1 MGFFNKALQAAMPKM
16 LGNPITT
23 AVAMISVGVSAL
35 KAKKGQK
42 PKKVAKGKKK
52 VAVKKSK
59 IVSKKQKKQTKI
71 VQRVCQSAY
80 GTYIRGVTTV
90 AARYIGH
97 PAVAIPASEMI
108 KTMMK
113 ENAPTVNYLVQL
125 KAEPKKE
132 NNVIQEKKPRI
143 DKHISRRFEYMEGST
158 KGWFTGFTKAIKGEQ
173 VIDEKYTLENFFS
186 GNLTIE
192 DMPNIPEF
200 INMVGA
206 TKGALARGVGNSLK
220 GTYDTVKTLV
230 TEPGKVWDAVSSGAS
245 DFIEHPWE
253 STKEFVGETCDGIV
267 DAVWRSTPQDMAE
280 DVGEIVGDVAVDALT
295 AGSGAVIVTGLKTG
309 AKKLTISAGK
319 TVTKTVAKTAGK
331 TAIKETGKKTIKELI
346 PDVKTVKKWM
356 PKDLPINEGWLKNVV
371 TAGGD
376 INALKKNNY
385 QAIFP
390 NDKKPIKDVLQKTSK
405 NTAKEKAADKTEDAI
420 QKVARENSRKTGDG
434 VHTSSAV
441 NETKVVEV
449 KKVEGNKLEENG
461 MQTKAGKEIG
471 KEITQGVAEQAEK
484 GVADDVTKAISL
496 ENKAYVPYTDE
507 RRKYIIPPKD
517 GYEAY
522 LERQYI
528 EIRKKGIEDVS
539 IVAKSS

>member
-1 MGFFNKALQAAMPKM
+1 M
-16 LGNPITT
+16 
-23 AVAMISVGVSAL
+23 
-35 KAKKGQK
+35 
-42 PKKVAKGKKK
+42 
-52 VAVKKSK
+52 
-59 IVSKKQKKQTKI
+59 
-71 VQRVCQSAY
+71 VQQVCQSAY
-80 GTYIRGVTTV
+80 GTYIRGATTV

-97 PAVAIPASEMI
+97 PAVAIPASEVV
-108 KTMMK
+108 KTMM
-113 ENAPTVNYLVQL
+113 EEAAPKVNYLVQL
-125 KAEPKKE
+125 ETGAKKE
-132 NNVIQEKKPRI
+132 NAGKEQKEGNILEYAKKGA
-143 DKHISRRFEYMEGST
+143 EYVEGYYDSY
-158 KGWFTGFTKAIKGEQ
+158 WKAFNGEQ
-173 VIDEKYTLENFFS
+173 VIDEKYTLENLFS

-192 DMPNIPEF
+192 DIPDIPEL

-206 TKGALARGVGNSLK
+206 TKGALSRGVWNSAK
-220 GTYDTVKTLV
+220 GTFDTVKTLV

-319 TVTKTVAKTAGK
+319 TVTKTVTKTAGKTITKTVAKTAGK

>member
-1 MGFFNKALQAAMPKM
+1 MGFFSKTLQAAMPKM
-16 LGNPITT
+16 IGNPITT
-23 AVAMISVGVSAL
+23 AVAMVSVAL
-35 KAKKGQK
+35 SVVKGKKAKK
-42 PKKVAKGKKK
+42 ATKGKKK
-52 VAVKKSK
+52 TTVRKSK
-59 IVSKKQKKQTKI
+59 IVSKKRKKQMEI
-71 VQRVCQSAY
+71 MERVCQSAY

-108 KTMMK
+108 KTMMEK
-113 ENAPTVNYLVQL
+113 NAPTVNYLVQL
-125 KAEPKKE
+125 KAKPKKE
-132 NNVIQEKKPRI
+132 N
-143 DKHISRRFEYMEGST
+143 
-158 KGWFTGFTKAIKGEQ
+158 AIKEQKEDNILEYAKKGTEYVEGYYDSYWRAFNGEQ
-173 VIDEKYTLENFFS
+173 VIDEKYTLENLFS
-186 GNLTIE
+186 GNLTI
-192 DMPNIPEF
+192 DDIPDIPEL